1 MKQFLFVM
9 FVALP
14 FVCSAQDAPVA
25 KKTSKSATSTA
36 KKAAPASTVKPVT
49 IPADAVKTGD
59 NTYSKT
65 DAQGKT
71 WLYVKTPFGVTKSEA
86 PSAAQKQAAAIVPP
100 EEGFKVVEEGDNVR
114 FSKNS
119 PFGVQTWTK
128 NKSEL
133 TDDERGIWER
143 QKQAVAKRAQ

>member
-1 MKQFLFVM
+1 MKQFLLV
-9 FVALP
+9 VCLALP
-14 FVCSAQDAPVA
+14 FVCAAEDVPAA
-25 KKTSKSATSTA
+25 KKTTKTTTPA
-36 KKAAPASTVKPVT
+36 KKAAPAAAKVVT

-86 PSAAQKQAAAIVPP
+86 PTAAQKEAAAMVAP
-100 EEGFKVVEEGDNVR
+100 EEGFKVVEEGDNIR

-119 PFGVQTWTK
+119 PFGVQTWTRNK
-128 NKSEL
+128 NEL

-143 QKQAVAKRAQ
+143 QKQAAAKRAQ